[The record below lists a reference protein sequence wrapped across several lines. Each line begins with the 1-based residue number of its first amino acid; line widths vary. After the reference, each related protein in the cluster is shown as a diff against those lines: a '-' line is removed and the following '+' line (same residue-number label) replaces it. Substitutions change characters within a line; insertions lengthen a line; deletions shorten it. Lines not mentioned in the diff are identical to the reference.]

1 MYVKF
6 FYNRSKVYV
15 DMATQFYQLPENKL
29 NGAIK
34 YLILAVSIGIYIK
47 TIDHLLNLIQKVKAI
62 TLPDGLVINDEIFKL
77 LDESYIQNLSDEKT
91 KFN

>member
-1 MYVKF
+1 
-6 FYNRSKVYV
+6 
-15 DMATQFYQLPENKL
+15 MATKFYQLPENKL

-47 TIDHLLNLIQKVKAI
+47 TIDHLLNLIQKVKSI
-62 TLPDGLVINDEIFKL
+62 TLPDGLVINDSIFKL

-91 KFN
+91 KFNETLTKIIERLSS